1 MSGPKVSLREL
12 FLVFARIGA
21 FSFGG
26 GLTGWVYREVV
37 QQRGWMSEREF
48 ASGMALSQI
57 LPGANITNLA
67 VYVGQRLRGTV
78 GAAVCATALL
88 IAPFFAVIGFLE
100 FYEFIS
106 GIPWMASAISGVA
119 AAAIGLLIFA
129 TWRVGRH
136 YARSIHGF
144 VVVVATY
151 VAIGVLHWPMLPVV
165 LCIAPLSVAAAWKW
179 GKPDAN

>member
-1 MSGPKVSLREL
+1 MTESKVSLRQL

-26 GLTGWVYREVV
+26 GLTGWTYREVV
-37 QQRGWMSEREF
+37 QQRGWMSERDF
-48 ASGMALSQI
+48 ASGMALAQI

-67 VYVGQRLRGTV
+67 VYVGQRLRGTI
-78 GAAVCATALL
+78 GACVCAVALL
-88 IAPFFAVIGFLE
+88 IVPFFAVIGFLE
-100 FYEFIS
+100 FYEVIA
-106 GIPWMASAISGVA
+106 GVPWMARAIGGVA

-136 YARSIHGF
+136 YARSPHGF
-144 VVVVATY
+144 IVVAATY
-151 VAIGVLHWPMLPVV
+151 VAIGVFHWPLLPVV

-179 GKPDAN
+179 GTSDAS

>member
-1 MSGPKVSLREL
+1 MSGSKVSLREL

-67 VYVGQRLRGTV
+67 VYVGQRLRGTA
-78 GAAVCATALL
+78 GASVCVIALL
-88 IAPFFAVIGFLE
+88 IVPLFAVVGFLE
-100 FYEFIS
+100 FYEVIA
-106 GIPWMASAISGVA
+106 GVPWMARAISGVA
-119 AAAIGLLIFA
+119 AAAIGLLIFT

-144 VVVVATY
+144 IVVVGTY
-151 VAIGVLHWPMLPVV
+151 VAIGVFHLPLLPVV

-179 GKPDAN
+179 GKSNAA